1 MVLDYLLKQN
11 ITNIHIP
18 LFRSSNF
25 RISGIR
31 ILFIACSFIFFT
43 SHDIRAQ
50 DSLSH
55 DVIPPVSA
63 TFPDSS
69 VHVRPKIGL
78 TLSGGG
84 AKGLAH
90 IGILKAIDSAG
101 LSIDYITGTSMGSI
115 IGSLYAAGYSADS
128 ILYIARRM
136 HWDQILSNQSSLRN
150 IIMEEKD
157 EYGNYDLELPW
168 VNNFFRISTGVLE
181 GQELWLKFSEL
192 LFPVYKIKNFDS
204 LDIPFK
210 CIATDISTG
219 QAVVLD
225 SGEIVSAVRASMA
238 IPSVFTAVEYNG
250 RLLVDGGIVRN
261 FPVKDVR
268 QMGAQYVIGSNVTSS
283 LLPAN
288 KVNNA
293 IQVLLQVAFFREAE
307 DTKLEVPLCNIYV
320 QTPLDKYSMAT
331 FTSANEIIEEGLE
344 EGRKLYPQLK
354 KLADSLNAL
363 YTPVVTDKELP
374 AVNSVKISSYEVS
387 GLKYTTQS
395 FFIHT
400 TGLLTGHVYTPEM
413 LSFMVRRAGGTRY
426 YTRIVYHLEPQP
438 DHSAKI
444 YFDVLESPLTFG
456 KISLHYNQFDGISAI
471 LNVTS
476 RDFFT
481 PNSRSLVTVNIG
493 ENFRVRGEH
502 LQYLGR
508 GRKFALKLSTEF
520 DQLNIT
526 TYRNTKESGIYNQN
540 YFVMDGRF
548 GYSTS
553 RDITIG
559 IGTRFEWIKYKP
571 SITSALEFI
580 GTDNFP
586 TSYIYFNQ
594 NSLDRSIYPKKGIKS
609 ELEGDW
615 VYNQNPDIQLHTNA
629 HDADTVTASSPY
641 PRITFHF
648 ESYTPLSDKSTLLF
662 LLQSGINF
670 QQGNIMNEFSI
681 GGLTKSFHNQITF
694 AGLREG
700 SFYASSLAALQA
712 GFRYNMYGNLYLT
725 ARANVMFNNFVNDQ
739 VKFYDTPN
747 FLSGYALTF
756 TYNFVLGPLE
766 LSAMYCDQWHRVMG
780 YVNIGIPF

>member
-1 MVLDYLLKQN
+1 MARGLL
-11 ITNIHIP
+11 
-18 LFRSSNF
+18 
-25 RISGIR
+25 
-31 ILFIACSFIFFT
+31 IAGCFIFTHNASFG
-43 SHDIRAQ
+43 Q
-50 DSLSH
+50 DSL
-55 DVIPPVSA
+55 IQK
-63 TFPDSS
+63 
-69 VHVRPKIGL
+69 RPKIGL

-115 IGSLYAAGYSADS
+115 IGSLYAAGYSADT

-136 HWDQILSNQSSLRN
+136 HWDQILSNQGSMRN

-157 EYGNYDLELPW
+157 EYGKYDLELPW

-204 LDIPFK
+204 LVIPFK
-210 CIATDISTG
+210 CVATDISTG

-250 RLLVDGGIVRN
+250 HLLVDGGIVRN

-268 QMGAQYVIGSNVTSS
+268 EMGAQYIIGSNVTSN

-320 QTPLDKYSMAT
+320 KTPLEKYSMAT
-331 FTSANEIIEEGLE
+331 FSNADEIIEAGLE

-354 KLADSLNAL
+354 KLADSLNTL
-363 YTPVVTDKELP
+363 YAPEIIDKELP
-374 AVNSVKISSYEVS
+374 SVQSVKISSYEVN
-387 GLKYTTQS
+387 GLKFTTQD

-400 TGLLTGHVYTPEM
+400 TGLLTNHVYTPQM
-413 LSFMVRRAGGTRY
+413 LSYMVRRAAGTRY
-426 YTRIVYHLEPQP
+426 YNRIIYHLDPQP
-438 DHSAKI
+438 DYSAKI
-444 YFDVLESPLTFG
+444 VFDVSENPLTFG
-456 KISLHYNQFDGISAI
+456 KVSLHYNQFTGISAI
-471 LNVTS
+471 LNITS

-481 PNSRSLVTVNIG
+481 PNSRSLVTFNIG
-493 ENFRVRGEH
+493 ETFDVKGEH

-508 GRKFALKLSTEF
+508 NRKFALVLSTQF
-520 DQLNIT
+520 DQMNIT
-526 TYRNTKESGIYNQN
+526 TYMNTKEAGIYNQN
-540 YFVMDGRF
+540 YFVMDGKL
-548 GYSTS
+548 GYSTN
-553 RDITIG
+553 RDMTIG
-559 IGTRFEWIKYKP
+559 FGTRFEWTRYKP
-571 SITSALEFI
+571 SITSVLEFN
-580 GTDNFP
+580 GTDDFP
-586 TSYIYFNQ
+586 TSYFYFNH
-594 NSLDRSIYPKKGIKS
+594 NSLDRPVYPRKGIKS

-615 VYNQNPDIQLHTNA
+615 VFTQNPDLQLHTNTF
-629 HDADTVTASSPY
+629 DSDTLTASNAY

-648 ESYTPLSDKSTLLF
+648 ESYSPLSNKSTLMF

-670 QQGNIMNEFSI
+670 QKGNIMNEFSI
-681 GGLTKSFHNQITF
+681 GGLTHSFHNQITF

-700 SFYASSLAALQA
+700 SFYSPSVAAIGMA
-712 GFRYNMYGNLYLT
+712 FRYNMYGNLYLT
-725 ARANVMFNNFVNDQ
+725 GQANIMFNNFINTKNNYYSAPD
-739 VKFYDTPN
+739 

-766 LSAMYCDQWHRVMG
+766 LSAMYCDQWKRVMG

>member
-1 MVLDYLLKQN
+1 LARGLL
-11 ITNIHIP
+11 
-18 LFRSSNF
+18 
-25 RISGIR
+25 
-31 ILFIACSFIFFT
+31 IAGCFIFTHNASFG
-43 SHDIRAQ
+43 Q
-50 DSLSH
+50 DSL
-55 DVIPPVSA
+55 IQK
-63 TFPDSS
+63 
-69 VHVRPKIGL
+69 RPKIGL

-115 IGSLYAAGYSADS
+115 IGSLYAAGYSADT

-136 HWDQILSNQSSLRN
+136 HWDQILSNQGSMRN

-157 EYGNYDLELPW
+157 EYGKYDLELPW

-204 LDIPFK
+204 LVIPFK
-210 CIATDISTG
+210 CVATDISTG

-250 RLLVDGGIVRN
+250 HLLVDGGIVRN

-268 QMGAQYVIGSNVTSS
+268 EMGAQYIIGSNVTSN

-320 QTPLDKYSMAT
+320 KTPLEKYSMAT
-331 FTSANEIIEEGLE
+331 FSNADEIIEAGLE

-354 KLADSLNAL
+354 KLADSLNTL
-363 YTPVVTDKELP
+363 YAPEIIDKELP
-374 AVNSVKISSYEVS
+374 SVQSVKISSYEVN
-387 GLKYTTQS
+387 GLKFTTQD

-400 TGLLTGHVYTPEM
+400 TGLLTNHVYTPQM
-413 LSFMVRRAGGTRY
+413 LSYMVRRAAGTRY
-426 YTRIVYHLEPQP
+426 YNRIIYHLDPQP
-438 DHSAKI
+438 DYSAKI
-444 YFDVLESPLTFG
+444 VFDVSENPLTFG
-456 KISLHYNQFDGISAI
+456 KVSLHYNQFTGISAI
-471 LNVTS
+471 LNITS

-481 PNSRSLVTVNIG
+481 PNSRSLVTFNIG
-493 ENFRVRGEH
+493 ETFNVKGEH

-508 GRKFALKLSTEF
+508 NRKFALVLSTQF
-520 DQLNIT
+520 DQMNIT
-526 TYRNTKESGIYNQN
+526 TYMNTKEAGIYNQN
-540 YFVMDGRF
+540 YFVMDGKL
-548 GYSTS
+548 GYSTN
-553 RDITIG
+553 RDMTIG
-559 IGTRFEWIKYKP
+559 FGTRFEWTRYKP
-571 SITSALEFI
+571 SITSVLEFN
-580 GTDNFP
+580 GTDDFP
-586 TSYIYFNQ
+586 TSYFYFNH
-594 NSLDRSIYPKKGIKS
+594 NSLDRPVYPRKGIKS

-615 VYNQNPDIQLHTNA
+615 VFTQNPDLQLHTNTF
-629 HDADTVTASSPY
+629 DSDTLTASNAY

-648 ESYTPLSDKSTLLF
+648 ESYSPLSNKSTLMF

-670 QQGNIMNEFSI
+670 QKGNIMNEFSI
-681 GGLTKSFHNQITF
+681 GGLTHSFHNQITF

-700 SFYASSLAALQA
+700 SFYSPSVAAIGMA
-712 GFRYNMYGNLYLT
+712 FRYNMYGNLYLT
-725 ARANVMFNNFVNDQ
+725 GQANIMFNNFINTKNNYYSAPD
-739 VKFYDTPN
+739 

-766 LSAMYCDQWHRVMG
+766 LSAMYCDQWKRVMG

>member
-1 MVLDYLLKQN
+1 LNAPGITRDN
-11 ITNIHIP
+11 IIP
-18 LFRSSNF
+18 SPVAKD
-25 RISGIR
+25 SGI
-31 ILFIACSFIFFT
+31 
-43 SHDIRAQ
+43 HK
-50 DSLSH
+50 
-55 DVIPPVSA
+55 
-63 TFPDSS
+63 
-69 VHVRPKIGL
+69 RPKLGL

-115 IGSLYAAGYSADS
+115 IGSLYASGYSADS
-128 ILYIARRM
+128 ILHIARRM
-136 HWDQILSNQSSLRN
+136 HWDQILSNQGSMRN

-157 EYGNYDLELPW
+157 EYGRYDVELPW
-168 VNNFFRISTGVLE
+168 VNHFFRISTGVLE

-250 RLLVDGGIVRN
+250 QLLVDGGIVRN

-268 QMGAQYVIGSNVTSS
+268 QMGAQFVIGSNVTSS
-283 LLPAN
+283 LLPAS

-293 IQVLLQVAFFREAE
+293 LQVLLQVAFFREAE

-320 QTPLDKYSMAT
+320 QTPLEKYNMGT
-331 FTSANEIIEEGLE
+331 FAQADEIIEAGME

-354 KLADSLNAL
+354 KLADSLNGL
-363 YTPVVTDKELP
+363 YGTMVSDKELP
-374 AVNSVKISSYEVS
+374 ELQSVKISSYEVN
-387 GLKYTTQS
+387 GLKYTTKD
-395 FFIHT
+395 FFVHT
-400 TGLLTGHVYTPEM
+400 MGLLTNHVYTPQM
-413 LSFMVRRAGGTRY
+413 LSHMVRRAAGTRY
-426 YTRIVYHLEPQP
+426 YNRIIYSLNPQP

-444 YFDVLESPLTFG
+444 IFDVSENPLTFG
-456 KISLHYNQFDGISAI
+456 KVSLHYNQFTGISAI
-471 LNVTS
+471 LNLTS

-481 PNSRSLVTVNIG
+481 PNSRSLFTLNIG
-493 ENFRVRGEH
+493 ENFRVRAEH

-508 GRKFALKLSTEF
+508 GRKFALKLSGQF
-520 DQLNIT
+520 DQMNIT
-526 TYRNTKESGIYNQN
+526 TYQNTKEAGLYNQN
-540 YFVMDGRF
+540 YFVMDAKF

-553 RDITIG
+553 RDMTVG
-559 IGTRFEWIKYKP
+559 IGTRFEWTKYNP
-571 SITSALEFI
+571 SITSALEFM
-580 GTDNFP
+580 GTDDFP
-586 TSYIYFNQ
+586 TSYIYFNH
-594 NSLDRSIYPKKGIKS
+594 NSLDRPVYPKRGSKS
-609 ELEGDW
+609 QLEGDW
-615 VYNQNPDIQLHTNA
+615 VYTQNPNIQLHSNSR
-629 HDADTVTASSPY
+629 DADTVTASNPY

-648 ESYTPLSDKSTLLF
+648 ESYTPLSQKSTLLL
-662 LLQSGINF
+662 LLQSGMNF
-670 QQGNIMNEFSI
+670 QKGNIVNEFSI
-681 GGLTKSFHNQITF
+681 GGLTHSFHNQVTF

-700 SFYASSLAALQA
+700 SYYSPSLAAVQA

-725 ARANVMFNNFVNDQ
+725 ARANVMFSNFVNNE
-739 VKFYDTPN
+739 KLFYDTPD

-766 LSAMYCDQWHRVMG
+766 LSAMYCDQWKRVMG

>member
-1 MVLDYLLKQN
+1 MHK
-11 ITNIHIP
+11 
-18 LFRSSNF
+18 
-25 RISGIR
+25 
-31 ILFIACSFIFFT
+31 
-43 SHDIRAQ
+43 
-50 DSLSH
+50 
-55 DVIPPVSA
+55 
-63 TFPDSS
+63 
-69 VHVRPKIGL
+69 RPKIGL

-101 LSIDYITGTSMGSI
+101 LSIDYLTGTSMGSI
-115 IGSLYAAGYSADS
+115 IGSLYASGYSADS
-128 ILYIARRM
+128 ILYIARHMR
-136 HWDQILSNQSSLRN
+136 WDQILSNQSSLRD

-157 EYGNYDLELPW
+157 EYNRYDLELPW

-181 GQELWLKFSEL
+181 GQELWLKFSEF

-225 SGEIVSAVRASMA
+225 SGEIVNAIRASMA
-238 IPSVFTAVEYNG
+238 IPSVFTAVEYHG
-250 RLLVDGGIVRN
+250 KLLVDGGIVRN

-268 QMGAQYVIGSNVTSS
+268 EMGAQFVIGSNVTSS

-288 KVNNA
+288 KVNNVL
-293 IQVLLQVAFFREAE
+293 QVLLQVAFFREAE

-320 QTPLDKYSMAT
+320 QTPLEKYSMAT
-331 FTSANEIIEEGLE
+331 FSQADEIIEAGLE

-363 YTPVVTDKELP
+363 YGPVKNEKELP
-374 AVNSVKISSYEVS
+374 AIESVKISSYEVR
-387 GLKYTTQS
+387 GLKYTTQD
-395 FFIHT
+395 FFVHT
-400 TGLLTGHVYTPEM
+400 MGLATNHVYTPEM
-413 LSFMVRRAGGTRY
+413 LAHMVRRAGGTRY
-426 YTRIVYHLEPQP
+426 YNRITYQLDPQP
-438 DHSAKI
+438 DQSAKI
-444 YFDVLESPLTFG
+444 IFDVSENPLTFG
-456 KISLHYNQFDGISAI
+456 KISLHYNQFTGISAI
-471 LNVTS
+471 FNLTS
-476 RDFFT
+476 RDFLT
-481 PNSRSLVTVNIG
+481 PNSRSLVTINIG

-508 GRKFALKLSTEF
+508 GRKFALKLSTQF

-526 TYRNTKESGIYNQN
+526 TYAKTKEAGIYNQD

-553 RDITIG
+553 RDLTIG
-559 IGTRFEWIKYKP
+559 VGTRFEWTRFNP
-571 SITSALEFI
+571 SITSAVEFN

-586 TSYIYFNQ
+586 TSYIYFRQ
-594 NSLDRSIYPKKGIKS
+594 NSLDRPVYPKKGIRS

-615 VYNQNPDIQLHTNA
+615 VYTQNPNIKLHTITQ
-629 HDADTVTASSPY
+629 DADTVTAYNPY

-648 ESYTPLSDKSTLLF
+648 ESYTPLSEKSTLLF
-662 LLQSGINF
+662 LLQSGMNF
-670 QQGNIMNEFSI
+670 QKGNIMNEFSI
-681 GGLTKSFHNQITF
+681 GGLTYSFHNQITF

-700 SFYASSLAALQA
+700 SYYSSSVAEIQA

-725 ARANVMFNNFVNDQ
+725 GRANIMFNNFVNNEN
-739 VKFYDTPN
+739 KFYDTPN

-766 LSAMYCDQWHRVMG
+766 LSAMYCDQWKRVMG
-780 YVNIGIPF
+780 YLNIGIPF

>member
-1 MVLDYLLKQN
+1 LARGLL
-11 ITNIHIP
+11 
-18 LFRSSNF
+18 
-25 RISGIR
+25 
-31 ILFIACSFIFFT
+31 IAGCFIFTHNASFG
-43 SHDIRAQ
+43 Q
-50 DSLSH
+50 DSL
-55 DVIPPVSA
+55 IQK
-63 TFPDSS
+63 
-69 VHVRPKIGL
+69 RPKIGL

-115 IGSLYAAGYSADS
+115 IGSLYAAGYSADT

-136 HWDQILSNQSSLRN
+136 HWDQILSNQGSMRN

-157 EYGNYDLELPW
+157 EYGKYDLELPW

-204 LDIPFK
+204 LVIPFK
-210 CIATDISTG
+210 CVATDISTG

-250 RLLVDGGIVRN
+250 HLLVDGGIVRN

-268 QMGAQYVIGSNVTSS
+268 EMGAQYIIGSNVTSN

-320 QTPLDKYSMAT
+320 KTPLEKYSMAT
-331 FTSANEIIEEGLE
+331 FSNADEIIEAGLE

-354 KLADSLNAL
+354 KLADSLNTL
-363 YTPVVTDKELP
+363 YAPEIIDKELP
-374 AVNSVKISSYEVS
+374 SVQSVKISSYEVN
-387 GLKYTTQS
+387 GLKFTTQD

-400 TGLLTGHVYTPEM
+400 TGLLTNHVYTPQM
-413 LSFMVRRAGGTRY
+413 LSYMVRRAAGTRY
-426 YTRIVYHLEPQP
+426 YNRIIYHLDPQP
-438 DHSAKI
+438 DYSAKI
-444 YFDVLESPLTFG
+444 VFDVSENPLTFG
-456 KISLHYNQFDGISAI
+456 KVSLHYNQFTGISAI
-471 LNVTS
+471 LNITS

-481 PNSRSLVTVNIG
+481 PNSRSLVTFNIG
-493 ENFRVRGEH
+493 ETFDVKGEH

-508 GRKFALKLSTEF
+508 NRKFALVLSTQF
-520 DQLNIT
+520 DQMNIT
-526 TYRNTKESGIYNQN
+526 TYMNTKEAGIYNQN
-540 YFVMDGRF
+540 YFVMDGKL
-548 GYSTS
+548 GYSTN
-553 RDITIG
+553 RDMTIG
-559 IGTRFEWIKYKP
+559 FGTRFEWTRYKP
-571 SITSALEFI
+571 SITSVLEFN
-580 GTDNFP
+580 GTDDFP
-586 TSYIYFNQ
+586 TSYFYFNH
-594 NSLDRSIYPKKGIKS
+594 NSLDRPVYPRKGIKS

-615 VYNQNPDIQLHTNA
+615 VFTQNPDLQLHTNTF
-629 HDADTVTASSPY
+629 DSDTLTASNAY

-648 ESYTPLSDKSTLLF
+648 ESYSPLSNKSTLMF

-670 QQGNIMNEFSI
+670 QKGNIMNEFSI
-681 GGLTKSFHNQITF
+681 GGLTHSFHNQITF

-700 SFYASSLAALQA
+700 SFYSPSVAAIGTA
-712 GFRYNMYGNLYLT
+712 FRYNMYGNLYLT
-725 ARANVMFNNFVNDQ
+725 GQANIMFNNFINTKNNYYSAPD
-739 VKFYDTPN
+739 

-766 LSAMYCDQWHRVMG
+766 LSAMYCDQWKRVMG

>member
-1 MVLDYLLKQN
+1 MARGLL
-11 ITNIHIP
+11 
-18 LFRSSNF
+18 
-25 RISGIR
+25 
-31 ILFIACSFIFFT
+31 IAGCFIFTHNASFG
-43 SHDIRAQ
+43 Q
-50 DSLSH
+50 DSL
-55 DVIPPVSA
+55 IQK
-63 TFPDSS
+63 
-69 VHVRPKIGL
+69 RPKIGL

-115 IGSLYAAGYSADS
+115 IGSLYAAGYSADT

-136 HWDQILSNQSSLRN
+136 HWDQILSNQGSMRN

-157 EYGNYDLELPW
+157 EYGKYDLELPW

-204 LDIPFK
+204 LVIPFK
-210 CIATDISTG
+210 CVATDISTG

-250 RLLVDGGIVRN
+250 HLLVDGGIVRN

-268 QMGAQYVIGSNVTSS
+268 EMGAQYIIGSNVTSN

-320 QTPLDKYSMAT
+320 KTPLEKYSMAT
-331 FTSANEIIEEGLE
+331 FSNADEIIEAGLE

-354 KLADSLNAL
+354 KLADSLNTL
-363 YTPVVTDKELP
+363 YAPEIIDKELP
-374 AVNSVKISSYEVS
+374 SVQSVKISSYEVN
-387 GLKYTTQS
+387 GLKFTTQD

-400 TGLLTGHVYTPEM
+400 TGLLTNHVYTPQM
-413 LSFMVRRAGGTRY
+413 LSYMVRRAAGTRY
-426 YTRIVYHLEPQP
+426 YNRIIYHLDPQP
-438 DHSAKI
+438 DYSAKI
-444 YFDVLESPLTFG
+444 VFDVSENPLTFG
-456 KISLHYNQFDGISAI
+456 KVSLHYNQFTGISAI
-471 LNVTS
+471 LNITS

-481 PNSRSLVTVNIG
+481 PNSRSLVTFNIG
-493 ENFRVRGEH
+493 ETFNVKGEH

-508 GRKFALKLSTEF
+508 NRKFALVLSTQF
-520 DQLNIT
+520 DQMNIT
-526 TYRNTKESGIYNQN
+526 TYMNTKEAGIYNQN
-540 YFVMDGRF
+540 YFVMDGKL
-548 GYSTS
+548 GYSTN
-553 RDITIG
+553 RDMTIG
-559 IGTRFEWIKYKP
+559 FGTRFEWTRYKP
-571 SITSALEFI
+571 SITSVLEFN
-580 GTDNFP
+580 GTNDFP
-586 TSYIYFNQ
+586 TSYFYFNH
-594 NSLDRSIYPKKGIKS
+594 NSLDRPVYPRKGIKS

-615 VYNQNPDIQLHTNA
+615 VFTQNPDLQLHTNTF
-629 HDADTVTASSPY
+629 DSDTLTASNAY

-648 ESYTPLSDKSTLLF
+648 ESYSPLSNKSTLMF

-670 QQGNIMNEFSI
+670 QKGNIMNEFSI
-681 GGLTKSFHNQITF
+681 GGLTHSFHNQITF

-700 SFYASSLAALQA
+700 SFYSPSVAAIGMA
-712 GFRYNMYGNLYLT
+712 FRYNMYGNLYLT
-725 ARANVMFNNFVNDQ
+725 GQANIMFNNFINTKNNYYSAPD
-739 VKFYDTPN
+739 

-766 LSAMYCDQWHRVMG
+766 LSAMYCDQWKRVMG

>member
-1 MVLDYLLKQN
+1 LARGLL
-11 ITNIHIP
+11 
-18 LFRSSNF
+18 
-25 RISGIR
+25 
-31 ILFIACSFIFFT
+31 IAGCFIFTHNASFG
-43 SHDIRAQ
+43 Q
-50 DSLSH
+50 DSL
-55 DVIPPVSA
+55 IQK
-63 TFPDSS
+63 
-69 VHVRPKIGL
+69 RPKIGL

-115 IGSLYAAGYSADS
+115 IGSLYAAGYSADT

-136 HWDQILSNQSSLRN
+136 HWDQILSNQGSMRN

-157 EYGNYDLELPW
+157 EYGKYDLELPW

-204 LDIPFK
+204 LVIPFK
-210 CIATDISTG
+210 CVATDISTG

-250 RLLVDGGIVRN
+250 HLLVDGGIVRN

-268 QMGAQYVIGSNVTSS
+268 EMGAQYIIGSNVTSN

-320 QTPLDKYSMAT
+320 KTPLEKYSMAT
-331 FTSANEIIEEGLE
+331 FSNADEIIEAGLE

-354 KLADSLNAL
+354 KLADSLNTL
-363 YTPVVTDKELP
+363 YAPEIIDKELP
-374 AVNSVKISSYEVS
+374 SVQSVKISSYEVN
-387 GLKYTTQS
+387 GLKFTTQD

-400 TGLLTGHVYTPEM
+400 TGLLTNHVYTPQM
-413 LSFMVRRAGGTRY
+413 LSYMVRRAAGTRY
-426 YTRIVYHLEPQP
+426 YNRIIYHLDPQP
-438 DHSAKI
+438 DYSAKI
-444 YFDVLESPLTFG
+444 VFDVSENPLTFG
-456 KISLHYNQFDGISAI
+456 KVSLHYNQFTGISAI
-471 LNVTS
+471 LNITS

-481 PNSRSLVTVNIG
+481 PNSRSLVTFNIG
-493 ENFRVRGEH
+493 ETFNVKGEH

-508 GRKFALKLSTEF
+508 NRKFALVLSTQF
-520 DQLNIT
+520 DQMNIT
-526 TYRNTKESGIYNQN
+526 TYMNTKEAGIYNQN
-540 YFVMDGRF
+540 YFVMDGKL
-548 GYSTS
+548 GYSTN
-553 RDITIG
+553 RDMTIG
-559 IGTRFEWIKYKP
+559 FGTRFEWTRYKP
-571 SITSALEFI
+571 SITSVLEFN
-580 GTDNFP
+580 GTDDFP
-586 TSYIYFNQ
+586 TSYFYFNH
-594 NSLDRSIYPKKGIKS
+594 NSLDRPVYPRKGIKS

-615 VYNQNPDIQLHTNA
+615 VFTQNPDLQLHTNTF
-629 HDADTVTASSPY
+629 DSDTLTASNAY

-648 ESYTPLSDKSTLLF
+648 ESYSPLSNKSTLMF

-670 QQGNIMNEFSI
+670 QTGNIMNEFSI
-681 GGLTKSFHNQITF
+681 GGLTHSFHNQITF

-700 SFYASSLAALQA
+700 SFYSPSVAAIGMA
-712 GFRYNMYGNLYLT
+712 FRYNMYGNLYLT
-725 ARANVMFNNFVNDQ
+725 GQANIMFNNFINTKNNYYSAPD
-739 VKFYDTPN
+739 

-766 LSAMYCDQWHRVMG
+766 LSAMYCDQWKRVMG

>member
-1 MVLDYLLKQN
+1 MVSGCIYLIGLHSVQ
-11 ITNIHIP
+11 
-18 LFRSSNF
+18 
-25 RISGIR
+25 
-31 ILFIACSFIFFT
+31 
-43 SHDIRAQ
+43 AQ
-50 DSLSH
+50 DS
-55 DVIPPVSA
+55 
-63 TFPDSS
+63 T
-69 VHVRPKIGL
+69 VHKRPKLGL

-101 LSIDYITGTSMGSI
+101 LSIDYLTGTSMGSI
-115 IGSLYAAGYSADS
+115 IGSLYASGYSADS
-128 ILYIARRM
+128 ILFIARRM
-136 HWDQILSNQSSLRN
+136 HWDQILSNQSSMRN

-157 EYGNYDLELPW
+157 EFGKYDIELPW
-168 VNNFFRISTGVLE
+168 SNHFFRISTGVLE

-192 LFPVYKIKNFDS
+192 LFPVYKIKDFDS

-238 IPSVFTAVEYNG
+238 IPSVFTAVEYQN

-268 QMGAQYVIGSNVTSS
+268 EMGAQFVIGSNVTSY

-307 DTKLEVPLCNIYV
+307 DTKMEVPLCNIYV
-320 QTPLDKYSMAT
+320 QTPLEKYSMAT
-331 FTSANEIIEEGLE
+331 FTQANEIIDSGLA
-344 EGRKLYPQLK
+344 EGRRLYPQLK

-363 YTPVVTDKELP
+363 YGPVDSTKNLP
-374 AVNSVKISSYEVS
+374 DVHSVRISSYEVN
-387 GLKYTTQS
+387 GLKYTTKD
-395 FFIHT
+395 FFVHT
-400 TGLLTGHVYTPEM
+400 MGLLTNHVYTPEM
-413 LSFMVRRAGGTRY
+413 LSHMVRRAGGTRY
-426 YTRIVYHLEPQP
+426 YNRIIYHLNPQP
-438 DHSAKI
+438 DQSAKI
-444 YFDVLESPLTFG
+444 IFEVSENPLTFG

-471 LNVTS
+471 FNLTS

-481 PNSRSLVTVNIG
+481 PNSRSSVTLNIG

-508 GRKFALKLSTEF
+508 ERKFALKLATQF
-520 DQLNIT
+520 DQMNIT
-526 TYRNTKESGIYNQN
+526 TYVNTKEAGIYNQN
-540 YFVMDGRF
+540 YFVVDGKL

-559 IGTRFEWIKYKP
+559 LGTRFEWIKYNP
-571 SITSALEFI
+571 SITSALEFM
-580 GTDNFP
+580 GTDDFP
-586 TSYIYFNQ
+586 TSYIYFNH
-594 NSLDRSIYPKKGIKS
+594 NSLDRPVYPKRGSKS
-609 ELEGDW
+609 SLEGDW
-615 VYNQNPDIQLHTNA
+615 VYTQNPDIQLHSSQRN
-629 HDADTVTASSPY
+629 ADTPTVSTPY
-641 PRITFHF
+641 PRVVLNF
-648 ESYTPLSDKSTLLF
+648 ESYSPLSDKSTLLF
-662 LLQSGINF
+662 QVQAGANF
-670 QQGNIMNEFSI
+670 QKGNIINQFSI
-681 GGLTKSFHNQITF
+681 GGLTHSFHNQITF

-700 SFYASSLAALQA
+700 SFYSSSLAAFET
-712 GFRYNMYGNLYLT
+712 GFRYNFYGNLYLT
-725 ARANVMFNNFVNDQ
+725 AKANVLFSNFVNNN
-739 VKFYDTPN
+739 KLFYDTPD

>member
-1 MVLDYLLKQN
+1 LARGLL
-11 ITNIHIP
+11 
-18 LFRSSNF
+18 
-25 RISGIR
+25 
-31 ILFIACSFIFFT
+31 IAGCFIFTHNASFG
-43 SHDIRAQ
+43 Q
-50 DSLSH
+50 DSL
-55 DVIPPVSA
+55 IQK
-63 TFPDSS
+63 
-69 VHVRPKIGL
+69 RPKIGL

-115 IGSLYAAGYSADS
+115 IGSLYAAGYSADT

-136 HWDQILSNQSSLRN
+136 HWDQILSNQGSMRN

-157 EYGNYDLELPW
+157 EYGKYDLELPW

-204 LDIPFK
+204 LVIPFK
-210 CIATDISTG
+210 CVATDISTG

-250 RLLVDGGIVRN
+250 HLLVDGGIVRN

-268 QMGAQYVIGSNVTSS
+268 EMGAQYIIGSNVTSN

-320 QTPLDKYSMAT
+320 KTPLEKYSMAT
-331 FTSANEIIEEGLE
+331 FSNADEIIEAGLE

-354 KLADSLNAL
+354 KLADSLNTL
-363 YTPVVTDKELP
+363 YAPEIIDKELP
-374 AVNSVKISSYEVS
+374 SVQSVKISSYEVN
-387 GLKYTTQS
+387 GLKFTTQD

-400 TGLLTGHVYTPEM
+400 TGLLTNHVYTPQM
-413 LSFMVRRAGGTRY
+413 LSYMVRRAAGTRY
-426 YTRIVYHLEPQP
+426 YNRIIYHLDPQP

-444 YFDVLESPLTFG
+444 VFDVSENPLTFG
-456 KISLHYNQFDGISAI
+456 KVSLHYNQFTGISAI
-471 LNVTS
+471 LNITS

-481 PNSRSLVTVNIG
+481 PNSRSLVTFNIG
-493 ENFRVRGEH
+493 ETFDVKGEH

-508 GRKFALKLSTEF
+508 NRKFALVLSTQF
-520 DQLNIT
+520 DQMNIT
-526 TYRNTKESGIYNQN
+526 TYMNTKEAGIYNQN
-540 YFVMDGRF
+540 YFVMDGKL
-548 GYSTS
+548 GYSTN
-553 RDITIG
+553 RDMTIG
-559 IGTRFEWIKYKP
+559 FGTRFEWTRYKP
-571 SITSALEFI
+571 SITSVLEFN
-580 GTDNFP
+580 GTNDFP
-586 TSYIYFNQ
+586 TSYFYFNH
-594 NSLDRSIYPKKGIKS
+594 NSLDRPVYPRKGIKS

-615 VYNQNPDIQLHTNA
+615 VFTQNPDLQLHTNTF
-629 HDADTVTASSPY
+629 DSDTVTASNAY

-648 ESYTPLSDKSTLLF
+648 ESYSPLSNKSTLMF

-670 QQGNIMNEFSI
+670 QKGNIMNEFSI
-681 GGLTKSFHNQITF
+681 GGLTHSFHNQITF

-700 SFYASSLAALQA
+700 SFYSPSVAAIGTA
-712 GFRYNMYGNLYLT
+712 FRYNMYGNLYLT
-725 ARANVMFNNFVNDQ
+725 GQANIMFNNFINTKNNYYSAPD
-739 VKFYDTPN
+739 

-766 LSAMYCDQWHRVMG
+766 LSAMYCDQWKRVMG

>member
-1 MVLDYLLKQN
+1 MARGLL
-11 ITNIHIP
+11 
-18 LFRSSNF
+18 
-25 RISGIR
+25 
-31 ILFIACSFIFFT
+31 IAGCFIFFT
-43 SHDIRAQ
+43 RTASFGQ
-50 DSLSH
+50 DSL
-55 DVIPPVSA
+55 IQK
-63 TFPDSS
+63 
-69 VHVRPKIGL
+69 RPKIGL

-115 IGSLYAAGYSADS
+115 IGSLYAAGYSADT

-136 HWDQILSNQSSLRN
+136 HWDQILSNQGSMRN

-157 EYGNYDLELPW
+157 EYGKYDLELPW

-210 CIATDISTG
+210 CVATDISTG
-219 QAVVLD
+219 QAIVLD

-250 RLLVDGGIVRN
+250 HLLVDGGIVRN

-268 QMGAQYVIGSNVTSS
+268 EMGAQYIIGSNVTSN

-320 QTPLDKYSMAT
+320 KTPLEKYSMAT
-331 FTSANEIIEEGLE
+331 FSSADEIIEAGLE

-354 KLADSLNAL
+354 RLADSLNTL
-363 YTPVVTDKELP
+363 YAPVIIDKELP
-374 AVNSVKISSYEVS
+374 AVQSVKISSYEVN
-387 GLKYTTQS
+387 GLKFTTQD

-400 TGLLTGHVYTPEM
+400 TGLLTNHIYTPQM
-413 LSFMVRRAGGTRY
+413 LSYMVRRAAGTRY
-426 YTRIVYHLEPQP
+426 YNRIIYHLDPQA
-438 DHSAKI
+438 DHSARI
-444 YFDVLESPLTFG
+444 IFDVSENPLTFG
-456 KISLHYNQFDGISAI
+456 KVSLHYNQFTGISAI
-471 LNVTS
+471 LNITS

-481 PNSRSLVTVNIG
+481 PNSRSLVSFNIG
-493 ENFRVRGEH
+493 ETFNVKGEH

-508 GRKFALKLSTEF
+508 SRKFALVLSTQF
-520 DQLNIT
+520 DQMNIT
-526 TYRNTKESGIYNQN
+526 TYMNTKEAGIYNQN
-540 YFVMDGRF
+540 YFVMDGKL
-548 GYSTS
+548 GYSTN
-553 RDITIG
+553 RDMTIG
-559 IGTRFEWIKYKP
+559 LGTRFEWTRYKP
-571 SITSALEFI
+571 SITSVLEFN
-580 GTDNFP
+580 GTNDFP
-586 TSYIYFNQ
+586 TSYFYFNH
-594 NSLDRSIYPKKGIKS
+594 NSLDRPVYPRKGIKS

-615 VYNQNPDIQLHTNA
+615 VFTQNPDLQLHTNTF
-629 HDADTVTASSPY
+629 DADTVTASNAY

-648 ESYTPLSDKSTLLF
+648 ESYSPLSNKSTLIF
-662 LLQSGINF
+662 LLQSGLNF
-670 QQGNIMNEFSI
+670 QKGNIMNEFSI
-681 GGLTKSFHNQITF
+681 GGLTHSFHNQITF

-700 SFYASSLAALQA
+700 SFYSPSVAAIGTA
-712 GFRYNMYGNLYLT
+712 FRYNMYGNLFLT
-725 ARANVMFNNFVNDQ
+725 GQSNFMFNNFINTKNNYYNAPD
-739 VKFYDTPN
+739 